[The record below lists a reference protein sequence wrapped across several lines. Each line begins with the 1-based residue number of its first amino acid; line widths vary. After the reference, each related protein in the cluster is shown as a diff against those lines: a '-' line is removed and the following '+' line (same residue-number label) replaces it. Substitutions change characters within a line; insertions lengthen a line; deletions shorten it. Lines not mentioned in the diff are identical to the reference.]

1 MYFRIANKEI
11 YKDNWQVHLLMKKSI
26 FSKNQRT
33 KEEKKMDTILA
44 AILGIS
50 ALVVIVL
57 TLGNSIARTKSS
69 VKWLKGYNLKRYM
82 STEAV
87 VDLLNRTKYPEKES
101 VVLGEDGSVVYKTKL
116 YSYPVEIAE
125 DKNGCTTVGLIVNW
139 GRMSK
144 SKRKKVALDWDN
156 IYQFLQQEVEG
167 TEVIDA
173 MQAYN
178 KNLKMQK
185 ILKIASVVCVISAVV
200 FLLVA

>member
-1 MYFRIANKEI
+1 
-11 YKDNWQVHLLMKKSI
+11 
-26 FSKNQRT
+26 
-33 KEEKKMDTILA
+33 MDTILA

-69 VKWLKGYNLKRYM
+69 VKWLKGYNLKRNM